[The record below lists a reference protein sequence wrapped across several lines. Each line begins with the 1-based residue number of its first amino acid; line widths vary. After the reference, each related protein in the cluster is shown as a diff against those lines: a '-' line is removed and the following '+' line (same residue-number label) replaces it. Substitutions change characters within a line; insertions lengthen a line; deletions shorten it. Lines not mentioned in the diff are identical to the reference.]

1 MGPTRITRR
10 PQNLHGG
17 GRRGCMSVEFV
28 QVEAANQHDME
39 GKVSMLDGTADLAAR
54 SATEHSRL
62 QVELE
67 TMYPKVRVPQ

>member
-1 MGPTRITRR
+1 
-10 PQNLHGG
+10 
-17 GRRGCMSVEFV
+17 MSVEFV